1 VVGNVARCFS
11 VAKQDGCFSSGVEG
25 NCFTCGNFM
34 SVKKKKI
41 LKLQDSVYFDCL
53 TDSM

>member
-34 SVKKKKI
+34 SVKKKKNTVTPR
-41 LKLQDSVYFDCL
+41 LSVL
-53 TDSM
+53 